1 MEDTAAGQG
10 SQVYGKGGEHRHTL
24 RSDWGLQPGLLLMV
38 SRQESMTKTV
48 SAVVWF
54 PLESFQTPSSGF
66 RESARRGMVFSNMSV
81 W

>member
-54 PLESFQTPSSGF
+54 PLESFQTPLSGF
-66 RESARRGMVFSNMSV
+66 RESARRGMEF
-81 W
+81 